1 MIEVTSRGVL
11 ETTRLQGSF
20 DEFVSNL
27 NIAAASGK
35 QFVLATE
42 ARRDAEDDR
51 VALNT
56 QLIAVARPVEVE
68 DAFVGR

>member
-11 ETTRLQGSF
+11 DTTTLAGSF
-20 DEFVSNL
+20 PDFVNSL

-35 QFVLATE
+35 QFVLAREVTE
-42 ARRDAEDDR
+42 EGEDD

-56 QLIAVARPVEVE
+56 ELIAVARPVDA